1 MKRKAVSHVSM
12 LSESDAAAEP
22 SSLSSSHKKQSSGK
36 YYAVET
42 TGGKAAV
49 HCSASKAVVDGTE
62 VSKFSNAEVIAHE
75 LNKGRA
81 INDVKY
87 LIALMESEQQS

>member
-1 MKRKAVSHVSM
+1 MKRKAVISHVSL
-12 LSESDAAAEP
+12 LSESDAAEP
-22 SSLSSSHKKQSSGK
+22 SLSSQKKQSSGLK

-49 HCSASKAVVDGTE
+49 HCSALKAVVDGTE

-81 INDVKY
+81 IDDVKY
-87 LIALMESEQQS
+87 LIALMESGQQS